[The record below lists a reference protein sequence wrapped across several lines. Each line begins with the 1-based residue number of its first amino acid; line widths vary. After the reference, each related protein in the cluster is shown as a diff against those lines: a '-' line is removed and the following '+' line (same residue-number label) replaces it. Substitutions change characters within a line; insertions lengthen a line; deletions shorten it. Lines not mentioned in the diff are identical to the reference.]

1 MRGRPSQPRLAVTFG
16 SGQAKPRPRN
26 QPGEGVFHSF
36 PGAEPSAR
44 GNAKVSPPRG
54 ASPPARRR
62 VGVEEPRAAWGR
74 LVITSLLLISL
85 SVNGFFL
92 VRVSELENRFSEQ
105 ERASSDLS
113 ARLLRVERQNQTL
126 TQEVQALVQQLRYYQ
141 GLSSFY
147 EQRLI
152 ALGALKGN
160 ATSSISVFGER
171 GITAVA
177 VMAVYDPGQGV
188 YVTNGTTMEIRVQIV
203 PGAGRVLVNTQPR
216 MGVDFQT
223 SARVAVGVAEN
234 VTGARLAFYDTIFYI
249 IASNPV
255 DEVDGPSA
263 GAAMTVLVSALLN
276 TSIRQDVIITG
287 TISPDGSV
295 GPVGGIVEK
304 AEAAA
309 RAGAKI
315 FLVPPRQHIQ
325 LIPQTVV
332 EKLAFITIYRTVY
345 KTVNV
350 SQIMMQRYGMRVLE
364 VSNITQA
371 LSIFSSPA

>member
-1 MRGRPSQPRLAVTFG
+1 V
-16 SGQAKPRPRN
+16 
-26 QPGEGVFHSF
+26 
-36 PGAEPSAR
+36 
-44 GNAKVSPPRG
+44 
-54 ASPPARRR
+54 
-62 VGVEEPRAAWGR
+62 AWGR
-74 LVITSLLLISL
+74 LVIASLLLISL
-85 SVNGFFL
+85 SVNGVFF
-92 VRVSELENRFSEQ
+92 VRVSELENRLLEQ

-126 TQEVQALVQQLRYYQ
+126 TQQVQALVQQLRYYQ

-160 ATSSISVFGER
+160 ATSSILVFGER

-234 VTGARLAFYDTIFYI
+234 VTGVWLAFYDTIFYI

-263 GAAMTVLVSALLN
+263 GAAMTVLLVSTLLN
-276 TSIRQDVIITG
+276 RSIRQDVIITG

-325 LIPQTVV
+325 LVPQTVV

-345 KTVNV
+345 KAVNV
-350 SQIMMQRYGMRVLE
+350 SQIMVQSYGMRVLE

-371 LSIFSSPA
+371 LSIFTSPA

>member
-1 MRGRPSQPRLAVTFG
+1 M
-16 SGQAKPRPRN
+16 
-26 QPGEGVFHSF
+26 
-36 PGAEPSAR
+36 
-44 GNAKVSPPRG
+44 
-54 ASPPARRR
+54 
-62 VGVEEPRAAWGR
+62 EEPRAAWGR